1 MTVIDRE
8 GMIRVA
14 GDVTVGG
21 VGEEGQRVNRYK
33 SEVKRRFSQ
42 SN

>member
-8 GMIRVA
+8 GMIRVT

-21 VGEEGQRVNRYK
+21 VREEGQRVNRHK
-33 SEVKRRFSQ
+33 SEVKRRFNQ